1 MAIAFGIGS
10 RAIYNRR
17 MSISYEDALRATQGA
32 HERARQIGIS
42 VTAAVVDEGGLL
54 QALGR
59 MSGAPPLSAQIA
71 ESKAVGAALWH
82 RDGGSLAQVNQERP
96 AFFQAVAQ
104 MVRLPIIP
112 GLGSILIRLDGAV
125 VGAIGVSG
133 GKPDQ
138 DLDCAEHGLR
148 ALGI

>member
-1 MAIAFGIGS
+1 
-10 RAIYNRR
+10 
-17 MSISYEDALRATQGA
+17 
-32 HERARQIGIS
+32 
-42 VTAAVVDEGGLL
+42 
-54 QALGR
+54 
-59 MSGAPPLSAQIA
+59 
-71 ESKAVGAALWH
+71 
-82 RDGGSLAQVNQERP
+82 
-96 AFFQAVAQ
+96 

-112 GLGSILIRLDGAV
+112 GLGSILIRRDGAV